1 MGCFAALGID
11 VNKSYIA
18 FSWVTN
24 DPDLAASALG
34 AWGAHPITSWL
45 FEEHVAID
53 APLRLSDV
61 ATVPRVRIEA
71 VLMWLP
77 GRRNNRQ
84 KRWRR
89 MAAAKLFATLTPWL
103 RHLADQGTPA
113 VIGVEDLRGMAK
125 RRGISEVE
133 YAKIWKKI
141 MGAFGTPL
149 REGPGYR
156 AYIGRGRSVVI
167 ALDPRGTSATC
178 ALCAIEGRT
187 TPVEKRGGRTVEC
200 PVHGPINR
208 DINAAINIAIRA
220 VRIYAG
226 DTLGGARGGQRPQ
239 PRTPSAGL
247 PNEEKGGQRPR
258 GDETA
263 EGWQASQTTVASLTA
278 PPGAPNAYLE
288 EVLKHF
294 AGAEGRCLPL
304 EGGQAQGEGEE
315 EGGALNKGAHAP
327 AFSRHVGP

>member
-11 VNKSYIA
+11 VNKSYVA

-45 FEEHVAID
+45 FEEHLAFKT
-53 APLRLSDV
+53 PLKLSEAV
-61 ATVPRVRIEA
+61 SVPEAHVEA

-89 MAAAKLFATLTPWL
+89 MATTKLFATLTPWL

-113 VIGVEDLRGMAK
+113 VIGVEDLRGMAR

-141 MGAFGTPL
+141 IGAFGTPL

-156 AYIGRGRSVVI
+156 AYIGRGRSIVI

-178 ALCAIEGRT
+178 ALCAAQGRT
-187 TPVEKRGGRTVEC
+187 TPVQERGGRTVHC
-200 PVHGPINR
+200 PIHGPINR
-208 DINAAINIAIRA
+208 DINAAINIAIKA

-226 DTLGGARGGQRPQ
+226 DTPGGARGGQQPQ
-239 PRTPSAGL
+239 PRTPSAGH
-247 PNEEKGGQRPR
+247 PNEEKGAQRPR

-263 EGWQASQTTVASLTA
+263 ENRLEAHTAASLTA
-278 PPGAPNAYLE
+278 PPGALDAYME
-288 EVLKHF
+288 EVFKHF

-304 EGGQAQGEGEE
+304 EGGQAQVEGEE
-315 EGGALNKGAHAP
+315 EGGALNKGARTP
-327 AFSRHVGP
+327 PFSRHVGP